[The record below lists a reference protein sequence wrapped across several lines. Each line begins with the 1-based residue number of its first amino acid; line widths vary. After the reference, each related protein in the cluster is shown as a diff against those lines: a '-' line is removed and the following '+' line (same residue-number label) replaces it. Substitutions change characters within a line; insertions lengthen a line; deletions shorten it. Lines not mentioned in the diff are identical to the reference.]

1 MQRRQ
6 FLQYL
11 SFGAVVTWGGSLP
24 AYAASDEE
32 APKDFF
38 ALKFS
43 DLQGDEVDLQPY
55 QGRPLVVNF
64 WASWCPPC
72 VEEMPDL
79 EQLSQAYPEV
89 QFLGLAID
97 TQRNIKKFLQE
108 VPVTYDL
115 LIPGYAGVEVMRDLG
130 NSKGGLPFTVL
141 FNAQGEQHKHILGQI
156 DPQSLSE
163 DIEALQAGTEQKTQ
177 T

>member
-11 SFGAVVTWGGSLP
+11 GFGATVTWGGPLLARDDADNTEKTP
-24 AYAASDEE
+24 Q
-32 APKDFF
+32 DFF
-38 ALKFS
+38 ALEFT
-43 DLQGDEVDLQPY
+43 DLQGESVALQHY
-55 QGRPLVVNF
+55 QGHPLVVNF

-79 EQLSQAYPEV
+79 ERLSKEHPDV
-89 QFLGLAID
+89 HFLGLAID

-115 LIPGYAGVEVMRDLG
+115 LIPGYAGVDVMRTLG

-141 FNAQGEQHKHILGQI
+141 FDGQGEQYKHILGQI
-156 DPQSLSE
+156 DPDALST
-163 DIEALQAGTEQKTQ
+163 DIQDLHT
-177 T
+177 